1 VKKKTSH
8 PVYFAG
14 ERAGFARLLGH
25 AGLAEAVYEKSH
37 GKYLCRL
44 PQDFAPRGRQPRL
57 VRDHHL
63 RTLLECDAGLFCL
76 DDAGPDDGTAA
87 EFMFAK
93 FADLPAVV
101 LCDAAAGSGPRR
113 APRGRLTDF
122 YPRTATL
129 ALDSLHAYRALQ
141 HRRARGRRAALD
153 EVVRLAGQHAS
164 ATAAVLC
171 DQVATAVV
179 RALDKVIAEE
189 PAMPRHLREEIYN
202 WLALMPGLRGKEKA
216 LRKEFERLLAAKV
229 KKGLL

>member
-1 VKKKTSH
+1 MKTSH

-25 AGLAEAVYEKSH
+25 AGLAEAIYEKSH

-44 PQDFAPRGRQPRL
+44 PQDFALRGRHPRL

-63 RTLLECDAGLFCL
+63 KTLLECDAALFCL
-76 DDAGPDDGTAA
+76 DDSRPEEITAA
-87 EFMFAK
+87 EFMVAK

-101 LCDAAAGSGPRR
+101 LHDTLAGPG
-113 APRGRLTDF
+113 RGYRVPGRPTDY

-129 ALDSLHAYRALQ
+129 SLDSLHTYRVLQ
-141 HRRARGRRAALD
+141 HRRARGRRATLD

-189 PAMPRHLREEIYN
+189 PAMPRHLREAIYN
-202 WLALMPGLRGKEKA
+202 WLPLMPRLRGKEKV
-216 LRKEFERLLAAKV
+216 LRKDFERLLAAKV

>member
-1 VKKKTSH
+1 M
-8 PVYFAG
+8 
-14 ERAGFARLLGH
+14 LGH

-44 PQDFAPRGRQPRL
+44 PQDFALRGRHPRL

-63 RTLLECDAGLFCL
+63 KMLLECDAALFCL
-76 DDAGPDDGTAA
+76 DDARPDEITAA

-101 LCDAAAGSGPRR
+101 LHDATTGSARVR
-113 APRGRLTDF
+113 TPRGWLTDY

-129 ALDSLHAYRALQ
+129 GLDSLQAYRALQ
-141 HRRARGRRAALD
+141 HRRARGRRASLD

-171 DQVATAVV
+171 DQVAIAVV

-202 WLALMPGLRGKEKA
+202 WLPLMPGLRGKEKV
-216 LRKEFERLLAAKV
+216 LRKDFERLLAAKV

>member
-1 VKKKTSH
+1 MKTSH

-25 AGLAEAVYEKSH
+25 AGLAEAVFEKSH

-44 PQDFAPRGRQPRL
+44 PQDYALRGRHPRL

-63 RTLLECDAGLFCL
+63 RMLLECDAGLFCL
-76 DDAGPDDGTAA
+76 DDARPDEITAA
-87 EFMFAK
+87 VFLFAK

-101 LCDAAAGSGPRR
+101 LHDTAAAPGRGR
-113 APRGRLTDF
+113 AVPGRLTDY

-129 ALDSLHAYRALQ
+129 ALDSLHTYRALQ
-141 HRRARGRRAALD
+141 HRRTRGRPAAVD

-171 DQVATAVV
+171 DQVAAAVV
-179 RALDKVIAEE
+179 RALDKVIAAE
-189 PAMPRHLREEIYN
+189 PVMPRVLREGVYD
-202 WLALMPGLRGKEKA
+202 WLAFMPGLRGKTKD
-216 LRKEFERLLAAKV
+216 LRKEFGRRLAAKV